1 MNDLLFLS
9 LNKFIEC
16 KKGDKGDKGF
26 IFPSTY
32 KIEKLKDNLPLSYND
47 CHFLIYYL
55 NLQQNFLEEKGY
67 GFFLLDINNVIVIK
81 NSNSNSNSD
90 SNSDSGSLLFAYTN
104 SEHIKKISKSNK
116 INNNLEINFMTPF
129 SIENTFSSPEILEI
143 KSIPCSVS
151 YKCFYYSL
159 GALSIHCLFYE
170 ELEDS
175 NFELLKGTKL
185 YWLIK
190 RIMHIDPEKRTLFL
204 I

>member
-81 NSNSNSNSD
+81 NSNSDSCSNSD
-90 SNSDSGSLLFAYTN
+90 SDSDSGSGSGSGSMAGSGSD
-104 SEHIKKISKSNK
+104 SE
-116 INNNLEINFMTPF
+116 T
-129 SIENTFSSPEILEI
+129 
-143 KSIPCSVS
+143 
-151 YKCFYYSL
+151 
-159 GALSIHCLFYE
+159 
-170 ELEDS
+170 
-175 NFELLKGTKL
+175 
-185 YWLIK
+185 
-190 RIMHIDPEKRTLFL
+190 
-204 I
+204 